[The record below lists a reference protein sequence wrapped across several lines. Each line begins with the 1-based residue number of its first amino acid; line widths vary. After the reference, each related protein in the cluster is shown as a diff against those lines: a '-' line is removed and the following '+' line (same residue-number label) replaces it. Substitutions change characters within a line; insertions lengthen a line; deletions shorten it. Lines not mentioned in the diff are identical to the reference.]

1 MVHFAG
7 LNKCEKYSYSTCS
20 GTYSY
25 IVHELICLTAFMKSV
40 CVCSLSHVCLFA
52 IPETV
57 ACQAPLSM
65 RFSRQGIFQIQES
78 NPCLLHCRQIL
89 YHLSHQGSPFKCYRG
104 HIKKSKKK
112 LVKSIYQ
119 HILFHLICSKYCHS
133 NMQSI

>member
-1 MVHFAG
+1 MAHFAG

-65 RFSRQGIFQIQES
+65 RFSRQDHQRRLPFPSPGDIPDPGIK
-78 NPCLLHCRQIL
+78 PMPPAL
-89 YHLSHQGSPFKCYRG
+89 
-104 HIKKSKKK
+104 
-112 LVKSIYQ
+112 
-119 HILFHLICSKYCHS
+119 
-133 NMQSI
+133 